1 MNLLD
6 IILTRRSIRRY
17 RKDPLPREIIDEI
30 LKCAQY
36 APSAVNKQ
44 PWHFIVI
51 DDKKIFN
58 RVMDIH
64 PNSKM
69 LSTASHAIVVCGDEK
84 TQHDDG
90 YWIADCGAATQN
102 ILLAAHS
109 LRAGSC
115 WVGLYPRQQRMKD
128 MAVLLKLPPHIKPFA
143 LITLGYPDEQKVHP
157 ERYKKEK
164 VFYNFWDNPYHNEL

>member
-1 MNLLD
+1 MNPLD
-6 IILTRRSIRRY
+6 IILTRRSIRKY
-17 RKDPLPREIIDEI
+17 KPGILPREKIDEI

-51 DDKKIFN
+51 DDKQVFKKI
-58 RVMDIH
+58 MDIH
-64 PNSKM
+64 PYSKM
-69 LSTASHAIVVCGDEK
+69 LDTASHAIVVCGDEK
-84 TQHDDG
+84 LQHDDG

-109 LRAGSC
+109 LGIGSC

-128 MAVLLKLPPHIKPFA
+128 ISELLNIPGHVKPFA
-143 LITLGYPDEQKVHP
+143 LITLGYPDEQKKHP
-157 ERYKKEK
+157 ERYSKEK
-164 VFYNFWDNPYHNEL
+164 VSHNYWEKPYQ